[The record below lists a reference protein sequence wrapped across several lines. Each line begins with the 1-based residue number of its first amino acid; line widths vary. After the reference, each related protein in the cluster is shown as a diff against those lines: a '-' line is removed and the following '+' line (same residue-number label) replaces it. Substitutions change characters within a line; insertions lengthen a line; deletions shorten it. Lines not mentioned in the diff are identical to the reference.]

1 MTTITIT
8 KETLMA
14 LPPEYMAHDT
24 SHRLQHTGIAL
35 MVIVNC
41 FYILFNASRIFFAE
55 RNGWEIWTV
64 YPMSYCCCLSL
75 AILCHFFA
83 TDGGA
88 GRHAAY
94 WLLHNPAT
102 ITKFLKYQTASQF
115 IYMVGI
121 TLPKVALLILYLKV
135 FADRKVIIATWVVM
149 CLLIGLCFSSVVALF
164 AICQPFAYNWNK
176 SIPGGHCGNFMAAYK
191 YISIPNIVS
200 DVAILLL
207 PIPSLWSL
215 NMSRWKKAGVFA
227 TFAVGGLGII
237 TSIIRFVG
245 FYRTNVG
252 TDVTNNGGTTVI
264 YTALEVA
271 AYFICSCLPGTRPLA
286 RAIYQGAGLGTYIN
300 SHFGSWDKSKG
311 SSSHA
316 TSGNS
321 RSNGIALNN
330 MKGRHKTSVST
341 SMMSG
346 PNQNQEE
353 YDGRAFIR
361 LEESV
366 HVDFSSVR
374 SSNRGSSEGIMR

>member
-1 MTTITIT
+1 
-8 KETLMA
+8 
-14 LPPEYMAHDT
+14 
-24 SHRLQHTGIAL
+24 
-35 MVIVNC
+35 
-41 FYILFNASRIFFAE
+41 
-55 RNGWEIWTV
+55 
-64 YPMSYCCCLSL
+64 
-75 AILCHFFA
+75 FA
-83 TDGGA
+83 TDDGA

-102 ITKFLKYQTASQF
+102 ITNFLKYQTASQF

-135 FADRKVIIATWVVM
+135 LADRKVVIGF
-149 CLLIGLCFSSVVALF
+149 LISLWFSSVVALF

-176 SIPGGHCGNFMAAYK
+176 SIQGGHCGNFMATYK
-191 YISIPNIVS
+191 YISIPNIAS

-271 AYFICSCLPGTRPLA
+271 AHFICSCLPGTRPLA
-286 RAIYQGAGLGTYIN
+286 RAIYQAVGLSTYIN
-300 SHFGSWDKSKG
+300 SHFGTWDKSKE

-316 TSGNS
+316 TSANS
-321 RSNGIALNN
+321 RSNDIALNN
-330 MKGRHKTSVST
+330 MKGRHKASVST

-346 PNQNQEE
+346 PNQN
-353 YDGRAFIR
+353 
-361 LEESV
+361 
-366 HVDFSSVR
+366 
-374 SSNRGSSEGIMR
+374 

>member
-1 MTTITIT
+1 
-8 KETLMA
+8 MA
-14 LPPEYMAHDT
+14 
-24 SHRLQHTGIAL
+24 
-35 MVIVNC
+35 
-41 FYILFNASRIFFAE
+41 
-55 RNGWEIWTV
+55 
-64 YPMSYCCCLSL
+64 
-75 AILCHFFA
+75 
-83 TDGGA
+83 
-88 GRHAAY
+88 
-94 WLLHNPAT
+94 
-102 ITKFLKYQTASQF
+102 
-115 IYMVGI
+115 I
-121 TLPKVALLILYLKV
+121 TLPKVAILILYLKV
-135 FADRKVIIATWVVM
+135 FADRRVIIATWIVM
-149 CLLIGLCFSSVVALF
+149 GILVGLCFSSVVALF
-164 AICQPFAYNWNK
+164 ALCQPFAYNWNK
-176 SIPGGHCGNFMAAYK
+176 SIQGGHCGNFIAAYK

-215 NMSRWKKAGVFA
+215 NMSKWKKAGVFA
-227 TFAVGGLGII
+227 TFAMGGLGII

-286 RAIYQGAGLGTYIN
+286 RAVYQGAGLGTYIN
-300 SHFGSWDKSKG
+300 SHFGTWDKSKG

-321 RSNGIALNN
+321 RANDIALNN
-330 MKGRHKTSVST
+330 VKGTHKTSVSA
-341 SMMSG
+341 SMMG
-346 PNQNQEE
+346 GLNQNQEE

>member
-1 MTTITIT
+1 
-8 KETLMA
+8 L
-14 LPPEYMAHDT
+14 
-24 SHRLQHTGIAL
+24 
-35 MVIVNC
+35 IV
-41 FYILFNASRIFFAE
+41 
-55 RNGWEIWTV
+55 
-64 YPMSYCCCLSL
+64 
-75 AILCHFFA
+75 FA

-227 TFAVGGLGII
+227 TFAVGGL
-237 TSIIRFVG
+237 
-245 FYRTNVG
+245 
-252 TDVTNNGGTTVI
+252 
-264 YTALEVA
+264 
-271 AYFICSCLPGTRPLA
+271 
-286 RAIYQGAGLGTYIN
+286 
-300 SHFGSWDKSKG
+300 
-311 SSSHA
+311 
-316 TSGNS
+316 
-321 RSNGIALNN
+321 
-330 MKGRHKTSVST
+330 
-341 SMMSG
+341 
-346 PNQNQEE
+346 
-353 YDGRAFIR
+353 
-361 LEESV
+361 
-366 HVDFSSVR
+366 
-374 SSNRGSSEGIMR
+374 